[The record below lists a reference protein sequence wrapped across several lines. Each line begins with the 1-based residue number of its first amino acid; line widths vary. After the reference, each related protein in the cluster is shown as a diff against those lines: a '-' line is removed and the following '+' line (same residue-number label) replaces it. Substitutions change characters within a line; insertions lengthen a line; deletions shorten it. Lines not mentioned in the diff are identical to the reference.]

1 MILAQPPQHNFSVN
15 TASGKSDPQTE
26 GQIDSLRMA
35 LNLSVSVFSVNMH
48 ILLGTKLLLS
58 FSHQGRNPPVLVRF
72 FLDCE
77 LYQNVCFLLTSLL
90 FNASADFP
98 YLVFVSLGTERL
110 PWSTWSTWRA
120 CKYLSPFHR
129 CLFPVLWHSHC
140 KCRSPML
147 LLFFTLL
154 LIPHLKKVQHS
165 HILQL
170 KLRWSNVIV

>member
-77 LYQNVCFLLTSLL
+77 LYQNVCFLLPLFYLMLQLTSH
-90 FNASADFP
+90 
-98 YLVFVSLGTERL
+98 VSCLSLLGTERL